1 MIDDINFAAAMSP
14 NAIPLHL
21 FGFEMS
27 PVFGIMDNL
36 IVVNS
41 SGV

>member
-1 MIDDINFAAAMSP
+1 MIDDINFAAILP
-14 NAIPLHL
+14 NVIPLHF
-21 FGFEMS
+21 FGFDGS

>member
-1 MIDDINFAAAMSP
+1 MIDDINFAAMLP

-21 FGFEMS
+21 FGFDRS